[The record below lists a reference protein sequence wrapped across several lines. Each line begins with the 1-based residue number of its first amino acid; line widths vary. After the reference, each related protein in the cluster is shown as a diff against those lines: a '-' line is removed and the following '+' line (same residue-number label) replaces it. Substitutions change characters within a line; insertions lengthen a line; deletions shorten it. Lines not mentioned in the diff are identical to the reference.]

1 VDLTPSPAQ
10 EAFRREVR
18 DLLRGREAQACL
30 RAIRAAPRR
39 AEPDARPVYRLL
51 GAARLLAPHWPAELG
66 GRGLG
71 AVEAAI
77 AGQELALH
85 GVPDTLYV
93 LSVQI
98 AGHFLLRAGSPEQR
112 TRLLP
117 GMAAGRTFV
126 TILYTEPEAG
136 SDLAALTTEARPDGP
151 GFRLHGRKVHNP
163 KTSQA
168 QLGLTAARV
177 GEAGAN
183 KYAGLTLFLV
193 PLDAPGVAV
202 RPVPGLPPEQLHE
215 VTLDGV
221 AVGPDAVVGEVGAGW
236 SLLSAAL
243 AAERTGMDLAARAR
257 RWLDA
262 AISLPPGGGGS
273 GWGGTATDD
282 LESVGRL
289 GAEVEASR
297 LLAWQAVLDLGEG
310 RLGVA
315 QAAVAKWYASL
326 AAQRVA
332 WWAADQAGLAGTLTR
347 DDEAAAL
354 GGLVEL
360 ALAEAP
366 GLTLSAGTSEMML
379 QLVAGDLRA

>member
-1 VDLTPSPAQ
+1 VNLQFGPAQ

-18 DLLRGREAQACL
+18 DLLRGREAQAHL
-30 RAIRAAPRR
+30 RVIRVAPRR

-51 GAARLLAPHWPAELG
+51 GAARALAPHWPVELG
-66 GRGLG
+66 GRGLT

-77 AGQELALH
+77 VGEELALH
-85 GVPDTLYV
+85 GVPDTLHV

-98 AGHFLLRAGSPEQR
+98 AGHFLLQAGSPEQR
-112 TRLLP
+112 ARLLP
-117 GMAAGRTFV
+117 GMAAGRTYV
-126 TILYTEPEAG
+126 TILYTEPDAG
-136 SDLAALTTEARPDGP
+136 SDLAALETEARPDGH

-168 QLGLTAARV
+168 QFGLTAARV
-177 GEAGAN
+177 GVAGVN

-202 RPVPGLPPEQLHE
+202 RPTPGLAPEQLHE

-221 AVGPDAVVGEVGAGW
+221 AVGHDAVVGEVGAGW

-262 AISLPPGGGGS
+262 AAAGLD
-273 GWGGTATDD
+273 AHAE
-282 LESVGRL
+282 LEMLGRL
-289 GAEVEASR
+289 GAEVEASH
-297 LLAWQAVLDLGEG
+297 LLAWRAALDLGEG
-310 RLGVA
+310 RLDVA
-315 QAAVAKWYASL
+315 QAALTKWYASL

-332 WWAADQAGLAGTLTR
+332 WWAADLAGLAGTLTR
-347 DDEAAAL
+347 DDPGAAL
-354 GGLVEL
+354 DGLVEL
-360 ALAEAP
+360 ALADAP

-379 QLVAGDLRA
+379 QLVAGSLRA